1 MKTKHIIQR
10 RTYLTTNGTRSLLR
24 LAKLA
29 LMAIPTGLKMYSRRL
44 QLSLKSLKE
53 LVALYYATAYLEEY
67 IKSCIVADYFDTY
80 FAMALS

>member
-1 MKTKHIIQR
+1 MKTKHIVPR

-44 QLSLKSLKE
+44 QLSLKIYPKGPKNGRTVQMNCES
-53 LVALYYATAYLEEY
+53 VN
-67 IKSCIVADYFDTY
+67 SDF
-80 FAMALS
+80 

>member
-1 MKTKHIIQR
+1 MKTKHIVPR
-10 RTYLTTNGTRSLLR
+10 RTYLTTNRTRSLLR

-53 LVALYYATAYLEEY
+53 LVALYYATRIFGRIYKKLH
-67 IKSCIVADYFDTY
+67 CC
-80 FAMALS
+80 

>member
-10 RTYLTTNGTRSLLR
+10 RTYLTTNGTRSLVG

-53 LVALYYATAYLEEY
+53 LVALYYATRVFGRIYKKLH
-67 IKSCIVADYFDTY
+67 CC
-80 FAMALS
+80 

>member
-10 RTYLTTNGTRSLLR
+10 RTYLTTNGTRSLVR

-29 LMAIPTGLKMYSRRL
+29 LMAIPTGLKLYPRRL

-53 LVALYYATAYLEEY
+53 LVALYYATRVFGRIYKKLH
-67 IKSCIVADYFDTY
+67 CC
-80 FAMALS
+80 

>member
-44 QLSLKSLKE
+44 QFSLKSLKE
-53 LVALYYATAYLEEY
+53 LVALYYATRIFGRIYKKLH
-67 IKSCIVADYFDTY
+67 CC
-80 FAMALS
+80 

>member
-10 RTYLTTNGTRSLLR
+10 RTYLTTNGTRSLVR

-53 LVALYYATAYLEEY
+53 LVALYYATRIFGRIYKKLH
-67 IKSCIVADYFDTY
+67 CC
-80 FAMALS
+80 